1 MIIFHFYANIS
12 ILRAKIQIKFESSKL
27 LESFES
33 FGSVEVGDEA
43 GEFVTEGFDGVPL
56 VVVVG
61 GIVEALGD
69 HLGVVMLQVV
79 LVRVPILLLRGGW
92 HSSDPGLSCSG
103 SRWV

>member
-1 MIIFHFYANIS
+1 MIGAG
-12 ILRAKIQIKFESSKL
+12 LCRTV
-27 LESFES
+27 ES
-33 FGSVEVGDEA
+33 FGPIEVGDKA

-79 LVRVPILLLRGGW
+79 LVRVPIYY
-92 HSSDPGLSCSG
+92 
-103 SRWV
+103 